1 MSNLSE
7 LLPAGGSGKTVEMV
21 ASGALSNGDKV
32 ILKAD
37 GTAKVVGIG
46 AAATGSAVVFE
57 GAAVYYGIT
66 ATFDSAANKVVIAYR
81 DYGNSNYGTAIV
93 GTVSGTSISFGTAVV
108 FSSENK
114 TSRMSAVF
122 DTNAGKVV
130 IGHEG
135 DWGYGYGI
143 VGTVSGTA
151 ISFGSATSFVTGGHD
166 HIRLTFD
173 SSANKVVA
181 CFQDIVT
188 SNYGRAAVGT
198 VSGTGISFGSI
209 ATFASVFT
217 TYVYPAFDSSSN
229 KVVIA
234 YRNQTTSNYGTAIVG
249 TVSGT
254 SITFGTAV
262 VFESAGTTEIASGF
276 DTNVN
281 KAVIAYRDE
290 GNSNYGTAIVGTVSG
305 TAISFGTAATFNTGV
320 LWESSVVFDSSS
332 NKAVIAYRD
341 GGNSNYGTVVSCTVS
356 GTSISFN
363 TPSVF
368 EAAEAR
374 SPSATFDS
382 NSNRVV
388 IAFRDSGN
396 SHYGTATVYQSAAT
410 NLTSTN
416 FIGTSEGAF
425 ADTATATVMLR
436 GGITTTQSGL
446 TIGSTYYVQT
456 DGTLATTADTISV
469 NAGKALS
476 ATTLLLKGV

>member
-130 IGHEG
+130 IGHQG
-135 DWGYGYGI
+135 AWGYGYGI

-151 ISFGSATSFVTGGHD
+151 ISFGSATSFVTGGQD

-209 ATFASVFT
+209 ATFASVYT

>member
-1 MSNLSE
+1 M
-7 LLPAGGSGKTVEMV
+7 
-21 ASGALSNGDKV
+21 
-32 ILKAD
+32 
-37 GTAKVVGIG
+37 
-46 AAATGSAVVFE
+46 
-57 GAAVYYGIT
+57 
-66 ATFDSAANKVVIAYR
+66 
-81 DYGNSNYGTAIV
+81 
-93 GTVSGTSISFGTAVV
+93 
-108 FSSENK
+108 
-114 TSRMSAVF
+114 
-122 DTNAGKVV
+122 
-130 IGHEG
+130 
-135 DWGYGYGI
+135 
-143 VGTVSGTA
+143 
-151 ISFGSATSFVTGGHD
+151 TGGHD

-181 CFQDIVT
+181 CFQDIDT

-209 ATFASVFT
+209 ATFASVYT

-234 YRNQTTSNYGTAIVG
+234 YRNETTSNYGTAIVG

-388 IAFRDSGN
+388 IAFRDAGN